1 MMKPDEGG
9 RESTRQKVTGRR
21 IPPLAVIVAVTFTA
35 ISPKP
40 ARTQR
45 VPDPPR
51 PSALLAGVTA
61 WTNSMGMKFVRI
73 APGRFV
79 MGTPER
85 EPDRMQNEKRHEVRI
100 TRAYLLGVH
109 EVTRGQFR
117 AFVNDTGYRTD
128 AEKAGFAII
137 FTGTE
142 QQRRRGGSWRD
153 VGYEQTDDH
162 PVVSMSWND
171 AVAFAAWLSRKEG
184 RHYRLPTEAEWEFA
198 CRAGTD
204 TAYPWGDNPDDG
216 AGFANAGDQS
226 AKRQFPNMTA
236 FNWDDGFVYTA
247 PVGSFKPNAWGLYDM
262 IGNALEWCSDYYGEY
277 PDGVAVDP
285 KGPAKGD
292 NIGARILRGGSWFNR
307 PQDIRV
313 GFRHWHAAD
322 YQMNLIGFRL
332 AMDPS

>member
-1 MMKPDEGG
+1 M
-9 RESTRQKVTGRR
+9 
-21 IPPLAVIVAVTFTA
+21 
-35 ISPKP
+35 
-40 ARTQR
+40 
-45 VPDPPR
+45 PDPPR

-73 APGRFV
+73 APGRFA

-100 TRAYLLGVH
+100 TRAYFLGVH

-171 AVAFAAWLSRKEG
+171 AVAFAAWLSG
-184 RHYRLPTEAEWEFA
+184 RPFFAVEAA
-198 CRAGTD
+198 RQNARG
-204 TAYPWGDNPDDG
+204 G
-216 AGFANAGDQS
+216 GFAD
-226 AKRQFPNMTA
+226 
-236 FNWDDGFVYTA
+236 
-247 PVGSFKPNAWGLYDM
+247 
-262 IGNALEWCSDYYGEY
+262 
-277 PDGVAVDP
+277 
-285 KGPAKGD
+285 
-292 NIGARILRGGSWFNR
+292 
-307 PQDIRV
+307 
-313 GFRHWHAAD
+313 AAD
-322 YQMNLIGFRL
+322 AGEEEGMR
-332 AMDPS
+332 DPSALQGLAERARDVLLADQFGEALGAPFARQHQMR